1 MIAMSTMDSE
11 LIALDTT
18 CLKAEWLKN
27 LLSEFYIVPRPI
39 LQISVHTE
47 SRSTIEILKQ
57 ENSNKKMNIHIQIRL
72 KSVQRL
78 LGKVVIL
85 DFVKSEKNPDDPLI
99 KGLSKSV
106 ILKSSRK
113 MRLSLQ

>member
-1 MIAMSTMDSE
+1 MFGGADVSWKFYEQTMIAMSTMDSE

-47 SRSTIEILKQ
+47 SRSTIEILK
-57 ENSNKKMNIHIQIRL
+57 
-72 KSVQRL
+72 
-78 LGKVVIL
+78 
-85 DFVKSEKNPDDPLI
+85 
-99 KGLSKSV
+99 
-106 ILKSSRK
+106 
-113 MRLSLQ
+113 